1 MDSLIFSLN
10 STIPVFLVMVLGYIL
25 NRKGFFTESFLK
37 ISDKLVFKVTLPVML
52 FMDMWGIDLYLDFDI
67 KYVLFCAAATTI
79 AFVVILILAIL
90 IIFLLNKTNV
100 KKIGNNSTSQ
110 EIVDYILNISSYEAK
125 IEVEVKS
132 NKNTNKYILKQQYIS
147 PDVAT
152 QEVLEPSNISGIK
165 IIKKGNDLK
174 LENTSLNLSN
184 IFENYEYL
192 ADNALDLS
200 CFIEDYKESQNS
212 NYEEKDN
219 KIIMNVQTKNEN
231 KYRQSKKL
239 YIDKS
244 TGNPLKMEITDTNQ
258 NITVYI
264 LYNEVK
270 INSLYKQ
277 NILAFRLYNTKQE
290 I

>member
-1 MDSLIFSLN
+1 MKNKKIIF
-10 STIPVFLVMVLGYIL
+10 I
-25 NRKGFFTESFLK
+25 
-37 ISDKLVFKVTLPVML
+37 TL
-52 FMDMWGIDLYLDFDI
+52 
-67 KYVLFCAAATTI
+67 
-79 AFVVILILAIL
+79 VVILILAIL

-100 KKIGNNSTSQ
+100 KKIGNNCTSQ

-200 CFIEDYKESQNS
+200 CFIEDYKKSQNS

-244 TGNPLKMEITDTNQ
+244 TGNPLKMEITDINQ

-270 INSLYKQ
+270 INSLDKQ

>member
-1 MDSLIFSLN
+1 MKNKKIIF
-10 STIPVFLVMVLGYIL
+10 I
-25 NRKGFFTESFLK
+25 
-37 ISDKLVFKVTLPVML
+37 TL
-52 FMDMWGIDLYLDFDI
+52 
-67 KYVLFCAAATTI
+67 
-79 AFVVILILAIL
+79 VVILILAIL

-212 NYEEKDN
+212 NYEVEDSKGNFVANYEEKDN

-270 INSLYKQ
+270 INSLDKQ

>member
-1 MDSLIFSLN
+1 MKNKKIIF
-10 STIPVFLVMVLGYIL
+10 I
-25 NRKGFFTESFLK
+25 
-37 ISDKLVFKVTLPVML
+37 TL
-52 FMDMWGIDLYLDFDI
+52 
-67 KYVLFCAAATTI
+67 
-79 AFVVILILAIL
+79 VVILILAIL

-270 INSLYKQ
+270 INSLDKQ

>member
-1 MDSLIFSLN
+1 MKNKKIIF
-10 STIPVFLVMVLGYIL
+10 I
-25 NRKGFFTESFLK
+25 
-37 ISDKLVFKVTLPVML
+37 TL
-52 FMDMWGIDLYLDFDI
+52 
-67 KYVLFCAAATTI
+67 
-79 AFVVILILAIL
+79 VVILILAIL

-110 EIVDYILNISSYEAK
+110 EIVDYILNISSYEAQ
-125 IEVEVKS
+125 IDVEVKS

-244 TGNPLKMEITDTNQ
+244 TGNPLKMEITDINQ

-270 INSLYKQ
+270 INSLDKQ

>member
-1 MDSLIFSLN
+1 M
-10 STIPVFLVMVLGYIL
+10 TITHK
-25 NRKGFFTESFLK
+25 NTK
-37 ISDKLVFKVTLPVML
+37 I
-52 FMDMWGIDLYLDFDI
+52 
-67 KYVLFCAAATTI
+67 TI
-79 AFVVILILAIL
+79 NKIL

-244 TGNPLKMEITDTNQ
+244 TGNPLKMEITDINQ

-270 INSLYKQ
+270 INSLDKQ

>member
-1 MDSLIFSLN
+1 MKNKKIIF
-10 STIPVFLVMVLGYIL
+10 I
-25 NRKGFFTESFLK
+25 
-37 ISDKLVFKVTLPVML
+37 TL
-52 FMDMWGIDLYLDFDI
+52 
-67 KYVLFCAAATTI
+67 
-79 AFVVILILAIL
+79 VVILILAIL

-100 KKIGNNSTSQ
+100 KKIGNNSSSQ

-244 TGNPLKMEITDTNQ
+244 TGNPLKMEITDINQ

-270 INSLYKQ
+270 INSLDKQ

>member
-1 MDSLIFSLN
+1 MKFSPAVKAVVKDTKRN
-10 STIPVFLVMVLGYIL
+10 PKRTQ
-25 NRKGFFTESFLK
+25 RKVKYQMPE
-37 ISDKLVFKVTLPVML
+37 
-52 FMDMWGIDLYLDFDI
+52 IDI
-67 KYVLFCAAATTI
+67 
-79 AFVVILILAIL
+79 
-90 IIFLLNKTNV
+90 NV

-200 CFIEDYKESQNS
+200 CFIEDYKKSQNS

-244 TGNPLKMEITDTNQ
+244 TGNPLKMEITDINQ

-270 INSLYKQ
+270 INSLDKQ

>member
-1 MDSLIFSLN
+1 MKNKKIIF
-10 STIPVFLVMVLGYIL
+10 I
-25 NRKGFFTESFLK
+25 
-37 ISDKLVFKVTLPVML
+37 TL
-52 FMDMWGIDLYLDFDI
+52 
-67 KYVLFCAAATTI
+67 
-79 AFVVILILAIL
+79 VVILILAIL

-125 IEVEVKS
+125 IEVEVKN

-200 CFIEDYKESQNS
+200 CFIEDYKKSQNS

-244 TGNPLKMEITDTNQ
+244 TGNPLKMEITDINQ

-270 INSLYKQ
+270 INSLDKQ

>member
-1 MDSLIFSLN
+1 MKNKKIIF
-10 STIPVFLVMVLGYIL
+10 I
-25 NRKGFFTESFLK
+25 
-37 ISDKLVFKVTLPVML
+37 TL
-52 FMDMWGIDLYLDFDI
+52 
-67 KYVLFCAAATTI
+67 
-79 AFVVILILAIL
+79 VVILILAIL

-100 KKIGNNSTSQ
+100 KKIGNNSTSK

-200 CFIEDYKESQNS
+200 CFIEDYKKSQNS

-244 TGNPLKMEITDTNQ
+244 TGNPLKMEITDINQ

-270 INSLYKQ
+270 INSLDKQ

>member
-1 MDSLIFSLN
+1 MKNKKIIF
-10 STIPVFLVMVLGYIL
+10 I
-25 NRKGFFTESFLK
+25 
-37 ISDKLVFKVTLPVML
+37 TL
-52 FMDMWGIDLYLDFDI
+52 
-67 KYVLFCAAATTI
+67 
-79 AFVVILILAIL
+79 VVILILAIL

-200 CFIEDYKESQNS
+200 CFIEDYKKSQNS

-244 TGNPLKMEITDTNQ
+244 TGNPLKMEITDINQ

-270 INSLYKQ
+270 INSLDK
-277 NILAFRLYNTKQE
+277 
-290 I
+290 

>member
-1 MDSLIFSLN
+1 MKNKKIIF
-10 STIPVFLVMVLGYIL
+10 I
-25 NRKGFFTESFLK
+25 
-37 ISDKLVFKVTLPVML
+37 TL
-52 FMDMWGIDLYLDFDI
+52 
-67 KYVLFCAAATTI
+67 
-79 AFVVILILAIL
+79 VVILILAIL

-132 NKNTNKYILKQQYIS
+132 NKNANKYILKQQYIS

-244 TGNPLKMEITDTNQ
+244 TGNPLKMEITDINQ

-270 INSLYKQ
+270 INSLDKQ

>member
-1 MDSLIFSLN
+1 
-10 STIPVFLVMVLGYIL
+10 
-25 NRKGFFTESFLK
+25 
-37 ISDKLVFKVTLPVML
+37 ML
-52 FMDMWGIDLYLDFDI
+52 FHNQQ
-67 KYVLFCAAATTI
+67 VS
-79 AFVVILILAIL
+79 VL

-184 IFENYEYL
+184 FDTSKVIDMNYMFL
-192 ADNALDLS
+192 KCGNLDNLD
-200 CFIEDYKESQNS
+200 
-212 NYEEKDN
+212 
-219 KIIMNVQTKNEN
+219 
-231 KYRQSKKL
+231 
-239 YIDKS
+239 
-244 TGNPLKMEITDTNQ
+244 
-258 NITVYI
+258 
-264 LYNEVK
+264 
-270 INSLYKQ
+270 
-277 NILAFRLYNTKQE
+277 FRKATFVFS
-290 I
+290 

>member
-1 MDSLIFSLN
+1 MKNKKIIF
-10 STIPVFLVMVLGYIL
+10 I
-25 NRKGFFTESFLK
+25 
-37 ISDKLVFKVTLPVML
+37 TL
-52 FMDMWGIDLYLDFDI
+52 
-67 KYVLFCAAATTI
+67 
-79 AFVVILILAIL
+79 VVILILAIL

-200 CFIEDYKESQNS
+200 CFIEDYKKSQNS

-244 TGNPLKMEITDTNQ
+244 TGNPLKMEITDINQ
-258 NITVYI
+258 HITVYI

-270 INSLYKQ
+270 INSLDKQ

>member
-1 MDSLIFSLN
+1 MKNKKIIF
-10 STIPVFLVMVLGYIL
+10 I
-25 NRKGFFTESFLK
+25 
-37 ISDKLVFKVTLPVML
+37 TL
-52 FMDMWGIDLYLDFDI
+52 
-67 KYVLFCAAATTI
+67 
-79 AFVVILILAIL
+79 VVILILAIL

-200 CFIEDYKESQNS
+200 CFIEDYKKSQNS

-244 TGNPLKMEITDTNQ
+244 TGNPLKMEITDINQ

-270 INSLYKQ
+270 INSLDKQ

>member
-1 MDSLIFSLN
+1 MKNKKIIF
-10 STIPVFLVMVLGYIL
+10 I
-25 NRKGFFTESFLK
+25 
-37 ISDKLVFKVTLPVML
+37 TL
-52 FMDMWGIDLYLDFDI
+52 
-67 KYVLFCAAATTI
+67 
-79 AFVVILILAIL
+79 VVILILAIL

-200 CFIEDYKESQNS
+200 SFIEDYKESQNS

-244 TGNPLKMEITDTNQ
+244 TGNPLKMEITDINQ

-270 INSLYKQ
+270 INSLDKQ

>member
-1 MDSLIFSLN
+1 MKNKKIIF
-10 STIPVFLVMVLGYIL
+10 I
-25 NRKGFFTESFLK
+25 
-37 ISDKLVFKVTLPVML
+37 TL
-52 FMDMWGIDLYLDFDI
+52 
-67 KYVLFCAAATTI
+67 
-79 AFVVILILAIL
+79 VVILILAIL

-244 TGNPLKMEITDTNQ
+244 TGNPLKMEITDINQ

-270 INSLYKQ
+270 INSLDKQ

>member
-1 MDSLIFSLN
+1 M
-10 STIPVFLVMVLGYIL
+10 
-25 NRKGFFTESFLK
+25 
-37 ISDKLVFKVTLPVML
+37 
-52 FMDMWGIDLYLDFDI
+52 
-67 KYVLFCAAATTI
+67 
-79 AFVVILILAIL
+79 
-90 IIFLLNKTNV
+90 
-100 KKIGNNSTSQ
+100 
-110 EIVDYILNISSYEAK
+110 
-125 IEVEVKS
+125 EVKS

-270 INSLYKQ
+270 INSLDKQ

>member
-1 MDSLIFSLN
+1 M
-10 STIPVFLVMVLGYIL
+10 
-25 NRKGFFTESFLK
+25 KK
-37 ISDKLVFKVTLPVML
+37 
-52 FMDMWGIDLYLDFDI
+52 
-67 KYVLFCAAATTI
+67 KYY
-79 AFVVILILAIL
+79 LILL
-90 IIFLLNKTNV
+90 FIIFIISVGFIFYKNSIKNL
-100 KKIGNNSTSQ
+100 KIGNNKNSQ

-244 TGNPLKMEITDTNQ
+244 TGNPLKMEITDINQ

-270 INSLYKQ
+270 INSLDKQ

>member
-1 MDSLIFSLN
+1 M
-10 STIPVFLVMVLGYIL
+10 
-25 NRKGFFTESFLK
+25 KK
-37 ISDKLVFKVTLPVML
+37 
-52 FMDMWGIDLYLDFDI
+52 
-67 KYVLFCAAATTI
+67 KYY
-79 AFVVILILAIL
+79 LILL
-90 IIFLLNKTNV
+90 FIIFIISVGFIFYKNSIKNL
-100 KKIGNNSTSQ
+100 KIGNNKNSQ

-200 CFIEDYKESQNS
+200 CFIEDYKKSQNS

-244 TGNPLKMEITDTNQ
+244 TGNPLKMEITDINQ

-270 INSLYKQ
+270 INSLDKQ

>member
-1 MDSLIFSLN
+1 MKNKKIIF
-10 STIPVFLVMVLGYIL
+10 I
-25 NRKGFFTESFLK
+25 
-37 ISDKLVFKVTLPVML
+37 TL
-52 FMDMWGIDLYLDFDI
+52 
-67 KYVLFCAAATTI
+67 
-79 AFVVILILAIL
+79 VVILILAIL

-239 YIDKS
+239 
-244 TGNPLKMEITDTNQ
+244 
-258 NITVYI
+258 
-264 LYNEVK
+264 
-270 INSLYKQ
+270 
-277 NILAFRLYNTKQE
+277 
-290 I
+290 

>member
-1 MDSLIFSLN
+1 MKNKKIIF
-10 STIPVFLVMVLGYIL
+10 I
-25 NRKGFFTESFLK
+25 
-37 ISDKLVFKVTLPVML
+37 TL
-52 FMDMWGIDLYLDFDI
+52 
-67 KYVLFCAAATTI
+67 
-79 AFVVILILAIL
+79 VVILILAIL

-200 CFIEDYKESQNS
+200 CFIEDYK
-212 NYEEKDN
+212 
-219 KIIMNVQTKNEN
+219 
-231 KYRQSKKL
+231 
-239 YIDKS
+239 
-244 TGNPLKMEITDTNQ
+244 
-258 NITVYI
+258 
-264 LYNEVK
+264 
-270 INSLYKQ
+270 
-277 NILAFRLYNTKQE
+277 
-290 I
+290 

>member
-1 MDSLIFSLN
+1 M
-10 STIPVFLVMVLGYIL
+10 
-25 NRKGFFTESFLK
+25 
-37 ISDKLVFKVTLPVML
+37 
-52 FMDMWGIDLYLDFDI
+52 
-67 KYVLFCAAATTI
+67 
-79 AFVVILILAIL
+79 
-90 IIFLLNKTNV
+90 
-100 KKIGNNSTSQ
+100 
-110 EIVDYILNISSYEAK
+110 
-125 IEVEVKS
+125 EVKS

-219 KIIMNVQTKNEN
+219 KIIM
-231 KYRQSKKL
+231 YKL
-239 YIDKS
+239 KMKISIDKVKS
-244 TGNPLKMEITDTNQ
+244 
-258 NITVYI
+258 YI
-264 LYNEVK
+264 LIKV
-270 INSLYKQ
+270 Q
-277 NILAFRLYNTKQE
+277 GIL
-290 I
+290 

>member
-1 MDSLIFSLN
+1 MKNKKIIF
-10 STIPVFLVMVLGYIL
+10 I
-25 NRKGFFTESFLK
+25 
-37 ISDKLVFKVTLPVML
+37 TL
-52 FMDMWGIDLYLDFDI
+52 
-67 KYVLFCAAATTI
+67 
-79 AFVVILILAIL
+79 VVILILAIL

-264 LYNEVK
+264 LYDEVK
-270 INSLYKQ
+270 INSLDKQ

>member
-1 MDSLIFSLN
+1 MKNKKIIF
-10 STIPVFLVMVLGYIL
+10 I
-25 NRKGFFTESFLK
+25 
-37 ISDKLVFKVTLPVML
+37 TL
-52 FMDMWGIDLYLDFDI
+52 
-67 KYVLFCAAATTI
+67 
-79 AFVVILILAIL
+79 VVILILAIL

-200 CFIEDYKESQNS
+200 CFIEDYKKSQNS

-244 TGNPLKMEITDTNQ
+244 TGNPLKMEITDINQ
-258 NITVYI
+258 NIAVYI
-264 LYNEVK
+264 IQNKKYNYN
-270 INSLYKQ
+270 NSL
-277 NILAFRLYNTKQE
+277 L
-290 I
+290 

>member
-1 MDSLIFSLN
+1 MKNKKIIF
-10 STIPVFLVMVLGYIL
+10 I
-25 NRKGFFTESFLK
+25 
-37 ISDKLVFKVTLPVML
+37 TL
-52 FMDMWGIDLYLDFDI
+52 
-67 KYVLFCAAATTI
+67 
-79 AFVVILILAIL
+79 VVILILVIL

-244 TGNPLKMEITDTNQ
+244 TGNPLKMEITDINQ

-270 INSLYKQ
+270 INSLDKQ

>member
-1 MDSLIFSLN
+1 
-10 STIPVFLVMVLGYIL
+10 
-25 NRKGFFTESFLK
+25 
-37 ISDKLVFKVTLPVML
+37 
-52 FMDMWGIDLYLDFDI
+52 
-67 KYVLFCAAATTI
+67 
-79 AFVVILILAIL
+79 LILAIL

-200 CFIEDYKESQNS
+200 CFIEDYKKSQNS

-244 TGNPLKMEITDTNQ
+244 TGNPLKMEITDINQ

-270 INSLYKQ
+270 INSLDKQ

>member
-1 MDSLIFSLN
+1 MKNKKIIF
-10 STIPVFLVMVLGYIL
+10 I
-25 NRKGFFTESFLK
+25 
-37 ISDKLVFKVTLPVML
+37 TL
-52 FMDMWGIDLYLDFDI
+52 
-67 KYVLFCAAATTI
+67 
-79 AFVVILILAIL
+79 VVILILAIL

-165 IIKKGNDLK
+165 

-200 CFIEDYKESQNS
+200 CFIEDYKKSQNS

-244 TGNPLKMEITDTNQ
+244 TGNPLKMEITDINQ

-270 INSLYKQ
+270 INSLDKQ

>member
-1 MDSLIFSLN
+1 MKSKKIIF
-10 STIPVFLVMVLGYIL
+10 I
-25 NRKGFFTESFLK
+25 
-37 ISDKLVFKVTLPVML
+37 TL
-52 FMDMWGIDLYLDFDI
+52 
-67 KYVLFCAAATTI
+67 
-79 AFVVILILAIL
+79 VVILILAIL

-200 CFIEDYKESQNS
+200 CFIEDYKKSQNS

-244 TGNPLKMEITDTNQ
+244 TGNPLKMEITDINQ

-270 INSLYKQ
+270 INSLDKQ

>member
-1 MDSLIFSLN
+1 MKNKKIIF
-10 STIPVFLVMVLGYIL
+10 I
-25 NRKGFFTESFLK
+25 
-37 ISDKLVFKVTLPVML
+37 TL
-52 FMDMWGIDLYLDFDI
+52 
-67 KYVLFCAAATTI
+67 
-79 AFVVILILAIL
+79 VVILILAIL
-90 IIFLLNKTNV
+90 IIFLLNNTNV

-200 CFIEDYKESQNS
+200 CFIEDYKKSQNS

-244 TGNPLKMEITDTNQ
+244 TGNPLKMEITDINQ

-270 INSLYKQ
+270 INSLDKQ

>member
-1 MDSLIFSLN
+1 MKNKKIIF
-10 STIPVFLVMVLGYIL
+10 I
-25 NRKGFFTESFLK
+25 
-37 ISDKLVFKVTLPVML
+37 TL
-52 FMDMWGIDLYLDFDI
+52 
-67 KYVLFCAAATTI
+67 
-79 AFVVILILAIL
+79 VVILILAIL

-244 TGNPLKMEITDTNQ
+244 TGNPSKMEITDINQ

-270 INSLYKQ
+270 INSLDKQ

>member
-1 MDSLIFSLN
+1 MKNKKIIF
-10 STIPVFLVMVLGYIL
+10 I
-25 NRKGFFTESFLK
+25 
-37 ISDKLVFKVTLPVML
+37 TL
-52 FMDMWGIDLYLDFDI
+52 
-67 KYVLFCAAATTI
+67 
-79 AFVVILILAIL
+79 VVILILAIL

-192 ADNALDLS
+192 AD
-200 CFIEDYKESQNS
+200 KH
-212 NYEEKDN
+212 
-219 KIIMNVQTKNEN
+219 
-231 KYRQSKKL
+231 
-239 YIDKS
+239 
-244 TGNPLKMEITDTNQ
+244 
-258 NITVYI
+258 
-264 LYNEVK
+264 
-270 INSLYKQ
+270 
-277 NILAFRLYNTKQE
+277 
-290 I
+290 

>member
-1 MDSLIFSLN
+1 MKNKKIIF
-10 STIPVFLVMVLGYIL
+10 I
-25 NRKGFFTESFLK
+25 
-37 ISDKLVFKVTLPVML
+37 TL
-52 FMDMWGIDLYLDFDI
+52 
-67 KYVLFCAAATTI
+67 
-79 AFVVILILAIL
+79 VVILILAIL
-90 IIFLLNKTNV
+90 IIFLLNKTNF

-270 INSLYKQ
+270 INSLDKQ

>member
-1 MDSLIFSLN
+1 MKNKKIIF
-10 STIPVFLVMVLGYIL
+10 I
-25 NRKGFFTESFLK
+25 
-37 ISDKLVFKVTLPVML
+37 TL
-52 FMDMWGIDLYLDFDI
+52 
-67 KYVLFCAAATTI
+67 
-79 AFVVILILAIL
+79 VVILILAIL

-244 TGNPLKMEITDTNQ
+244 TGNPLKMKITDTNQ

-270 INSLYKQ
+270 INSLDKQ

>member
-1 MDSLIFSLN
+1 MKNKKIIF
-10 STIPVFLVMVLGYIL
+10 I
-25 NRKGFFTESFLK
+25 
-37 ISDKLVFKVTLPVML
+37 TL
-52 FMDMWGIDLYLDFDI
+52 
-67 KYVLFCAAATTI
+67 
-79 AFVVILILAIL
+79 VVILILAIL

-200 CFIEDYKESQNS
+200 CFIEDYKKSQNS

-244 TGNPLKMEITDTNQ
+244 TGNPLKMEITDINQ

-264 LYNEVK
+264 LYNEVE
-270 INSLYKQ
+270 INV
-277 NILAFRLYNTKQE
+277 
-290 I
+290 

>member
-1 MDSLIFSLN
+1 MKNKKIIF
-10 STIPVFLVMVLGYIL
+10 I
-25 NRKGFFTESFLK
+25 
-37 ISDKLVFKVTLPVML
+37 TL
-52 FMDMWGIDLYLDFDI
+52 
-67 KYVLFCAAATTI
+67 
-79 AFVVILILAIL
+79 VVILILAIL

-219 KIIMNVQTKNEN
+219 TIIMNVQTKNEN

-244 TGNPLKMEITDTNQ
+244 TGNPLKMEITDINQ

-270 INSLYKQ
+270 INSLDKQ

>member
-1 MDSLIFSLN
+1 MKNKKIIF
-10 STIPVFLVMVLGYIL
+10 I
-25 NRKGFFTESFLK
+25 
-37 ISDKLVFKVTLPVML
+37 TL
-52 FMDMWGIDLYLDFDI
+52 D
-67 KYVLFCAAATTI
+67 
-79 AFVVILILAIL
+79 VILILAIL

-270 INSLYKQ
+270 INSLDKQ